1 MNLDGDDVR
10 AGDQQRRIYWCELP
24 GRPSSSSCRCW
35 SVRRFLHRTRR
46 HLLDTLDHLKADDIR
61 QGATV
66 LAGMLLQ
73 AANSDKTLPR
83 EPLPT
88 EEKPTNPF
96 KYPDPRE
103 R

>member
-1 MNLDGDDVR
+1 MSTTSGTDDVFVQSI
-10 AGDQQRRIYWCELP
+10 GLP
-24 GRPSSSSCRCW
+24 GFQFIQDPLDYASRVHHSN
-35 SVRRFLHRTRR
+35 
-46 HLLDTLDHLKADDIR
+46 LDTLDHLKADDIR

>member
-1 MNLDGDDVR
+1 M
-10 AGDQQRRIYWCELP
+10 
-24 GRPSSSSCRCW
+24 
-35 SVRRFLHRTRR
+35 
-46 HLLDTLDHLKADDIR
+46 R

-73 AANSDKTLPR
+73 AANTDKTLPR

-96 KYPDPRE
+96 KYPDSRD